1 MVHIVIWSRNFPSHS
16 MTSPYWSKPL
26 KAPRP
31 LSRQAPLHY
40 LHTINISLHFCQV
53 VIYRASLSSLCH
65 LIWRHWL
72 IYLCSFHMPLSEG
85 HLISPQMLSISC
97 TFAPRRSL
105 FRLLFVLSGCSPSH
119 PLTQWSRHFDGIM
132 LHLETMTSINVNC
145 DVEVTQKAAAAAV
158 AISHVFLKILIIP
171 ALLLRWFS
179 GPEEK
184 SIA

>member
-1 MVHIVIWSRNFPSHS
+1 
-16 MTSPYWSKPL
+16 
-26 KAPRP
+26 
-31 LSRQAPLHY
+31 
-40 LHTINISLHFCQV
+40 
-53 VIYRASLSSLCH
+53 
-65 LIWRHWL
+65 
-72 IYLCSFHMPLSEG
+72 MPLSEG
-85 HLISPQMLSISC
+85 HVISPQMLSISC